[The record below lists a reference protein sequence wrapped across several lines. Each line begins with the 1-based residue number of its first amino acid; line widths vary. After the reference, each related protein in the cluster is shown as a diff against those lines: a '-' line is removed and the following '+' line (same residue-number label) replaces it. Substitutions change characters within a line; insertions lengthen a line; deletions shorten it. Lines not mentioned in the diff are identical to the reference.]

1 MRTLQE
7 MIKSLFGI
15 KKNKVESIIPIQPE
29 KPTKTTYIP
38 ISDNI
43 YYNGRSYR
51 VRMVL
56 NGTKYSKNFKSKK
69 YAFDYRRELNALKTN
84 MALS

>member
-7 MIKSLFGI
+7 MIKSLFGF
-15 KKNKVESIIPIQPE
+15 KKNKVESIIPTQPE

-69 YAFDYRRELNALKTN
+69 YAFNYRRELNTLKTN
-84 MALS
+84 IHS